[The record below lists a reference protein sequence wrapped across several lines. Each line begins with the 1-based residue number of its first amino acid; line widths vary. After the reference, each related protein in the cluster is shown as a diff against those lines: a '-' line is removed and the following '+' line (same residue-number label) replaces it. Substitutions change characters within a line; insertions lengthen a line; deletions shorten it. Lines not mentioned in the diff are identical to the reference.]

1 MSAVCRSTINQTV
14 TTDALRGRMS
24 SVFSLVVTSG
34 PRLGDVE
41 SGAAAGAIG
50 ARASVVSG
58 GLACVVGVGL
68 LMMAMP
74 SLFAYDSEEALA
86 EMAAAG

>member
-1 MSAVCRSTINQTV
+1 MGHGWATWRPGRRPARS
-14 TTDALRGRMS
+14 
-24 SVFSLVVTSG
+24 
-34 PRLGDVE
+34 
-41 SGAAAGAIG
+41 

-74 SLFAYDSEEALA
+74 SLYAYDSEEALA

>member
-1 MSAVCRSTINQTV
+1 
-14 TTDALRGRMS
+14 
-24 SVFSLVVTSG
+24 
-34 PRLGDVE
+34 
-41 SGAAAGAIG
+41 
-50 ARASVVSG
+50 VVSG

-74 SLFAYDSEEALA
+74 SLYAYDSEEALA